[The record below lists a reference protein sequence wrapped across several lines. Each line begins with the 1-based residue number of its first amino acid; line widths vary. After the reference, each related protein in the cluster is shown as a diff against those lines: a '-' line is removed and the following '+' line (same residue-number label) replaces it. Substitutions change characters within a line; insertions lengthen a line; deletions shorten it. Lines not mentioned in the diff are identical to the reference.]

1 MPTANA
7 SPGSPA
13 INAQIVSAAPTPT
26 SPHGSEPA
34 STPSMTVFISVACG
48 AGNSGE
54 PNVNARPR
62 RSTVPAMAQQAHAAP
77 RNWPN
82 CCFAGVAP
90 TRNPVFKSCEM
101 SPAFDAAMQ
110 TTVPT
115 VRMAARADGSVQPHS
130 TNTTDAPSSVTSVI
144 AEVGFEETPIS
155 PTMRDDTTTKQTPKI
170 ATPSAATSRGPEAM
184 LPASSPGTPTS
195 VMTTASGTT
204 STIHD
209 GTSRS
214 VRGAFS
220 PSVIATPLRRRP
232 RMPAAN
238 ELAIVGSALITATI
252 PAAATAP
259 APM

>member
-54 PNVNARPR
+54 PNVNALPR
-62 RSTVPAMAQQAHAAP
+62 RSTVAATAQHANAAP
-77 RNWPN
+77 MNCPN
-82 CCFAGVAP
+82 CWRAGVAP
-90 TRNPVFKSCEM
+90 TRKPVFRSCEM

-115 VRMAARADGSVQPHS
+115 VRIAARAEGWVQPQR
-130 TNTTDAPSSVTSVI
+130 TKTTDAPSSVTSVI

-170 ATPSAATSRGPEAM
+170 ATPSAATRRGPKAM
-184 LPASSPGTPTS
+184 LPASKPGTPTS
-195 VMTTASGTT
+195 VMTTPSGTT
-204 STIHD
+204 TTIHD

-214 VRGAFS
+214 VRAFS
-220 PSVIATPLRRRP
+220 ASLISTPLRRSP
-232 RMPAAN
+232 RITAAN
-238 ELAIVGSALITATI
+238 ELAIVGSALTTATI

>member
-1 MPTANA
+1 MPTAKER
-7 SPGSPA
+7 PGRPA
-13 INAQIVSAAPTPT
+13 MMAQIESAEPVPT
-26 SPHGSEPA
+26 SAHGSDPE
-34 STPSMTVFISVACG
+34 STPSITVFINVACG
-48 AGNSGE
+48 AGSSGD

-62 RSTVPAMAQQAHAAP
+62 RSTVPAMAQQAQAAP

-90 TRNPVFKSCEM
+90 TRNPVFRSCEM

-115 VRMAARADGSVQPHS
+115 VRIAARAEGSVQPQR
-130 TNTTDAPSSVTSVI
+130 TKTTDAPSSVTSVI
-144 AEVGFEETPIS
+144 AEVGFEETPIR
-155 PTMRDDTTTKQTPKI
+155 PTMRDETTTKQTPKI
-170 ATPSAATSRGPEAM
+170 ATPSAATRRGPKAM
-184 LPASSPGTPTS
+184 LPASNPGTPTS
-195 VMTTASGTT
+195 VMTTASGTAI
-204 STIHD
+204 TIHD

-214 VRGAFS
+214 VRGAVS
-220 PSVIATPLRRRP
+220 PSAIETPLRRRP
-232 RMPAAN
+232 RMTAAN